1 MTCENC
7 EDGEH
12 EECED
17 PEQTWMEWDTGAH
30 HVQVCCCGTD
40 EPDYEWEAE
49 VRAWAATDEAVNSR
63 PSAAALTMT
72 NSPSWPT

>member
-49 VRAWAATDEAVNSR
+49 VRADLALDRESCATD
-63 PSAAALTMT
+63 PY
-72 NSPSWPT
+72 